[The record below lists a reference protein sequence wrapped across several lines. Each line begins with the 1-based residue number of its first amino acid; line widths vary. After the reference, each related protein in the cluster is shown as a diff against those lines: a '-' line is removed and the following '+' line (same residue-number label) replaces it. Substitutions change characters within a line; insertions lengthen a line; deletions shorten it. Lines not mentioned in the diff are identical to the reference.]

1 MILLLRIIFTAI
13 ALFFFTA
20 FFLENF
26 NDRNNAIVYKLY
38 LFTFVFLLQIILN
51 VFNNLFNKDKI
62 TLNSIMDTAVNNALL
77 AVIAFD
83 VYGDLTYQK
92 IISSSDNKYHNITIL
107 VLLII
112 AFITTVKLLQLL
124 LTQ

>member
-1 MILLLRIIFTAI
+1 MILLLRIIFTGI

-26 NDRNNAIVYKLY
+26 DQRDNAIVYKLY
-38 LFTFVFLLQIILN
+38 LFTFVFLLQVILN
-51 VFNNLFNKDKI
+51 IFNNLYNKDKI
-62 TLNSIMDTAVNNALL
+62 TLNSVMDTAVNNALL

-92 IISSSDNKYHNITIL
+92 IIKTDNKYHDIAVLVIL
-107 VLLII
+107 ILG
-112 AFITTVKLLQLL
+112 FITAVKLLQLL

>member
-1 MILLLRIIFTAI
+1 MILLLRIIFTGI

-26 NDRNNAIVYKLY
+26 SDRDNAIVYKLY

-51 VFNNLFNKDKI
+51 IFNNLFNKDKI
-62 TLNSIMDTAVNNALL
+62 TLNSIMDTSVNNALL

-83 VYGDLTYQK
+83 VYGDLTYQQ
-92 IISSSDNKYHNITIL
+92 IIKSSNKYQNIAVL
-107 VLLII
+107 VLLILG
-112 AFITTVKLLQLL
+112 FITTVKLLQLL

>member
-1 MILLLRIIFTAI
+1 MILLLRIIFTGI

-26 NDRNNAIVYKLY
+26 DQRDNAIVYKLY
-38 LFTFVFLLQIILN
+38 LFTFVFLLQVILN
-51 VFNNLFNKDKI
+51 IFNNLYNKDKI
-62 TLNSIMDTAVNNALL
+62 TLNSVMDTAVNNALL

-83 VYGDLTYQK
+83 VYGDLTYQNLIK
-92 IISSSDNKYHNITIL
+92 TDNKYHNIAVLVIL
-107 VLLII
+107 IL
-112 AFITTVKLLQLL
+112 AFITAVKLLQLL